1 MDSLEWSRKYE
12 VLSISRLVLRDLGFT
27 PQQINSLTQEN
38 MQAIAETLAENL
50 LSAAGIDFND
60 ELRLIVS
67 FYVGEA
73 NIDNQSGG
81 LDERS

>member
-1 MDSLEWSRKYE
+1 MNSLEWSKTYE

-27 PQQINSLTQEN
+27 VEQINSFTEEN

-67 FYVGEA
+67 FYVDEDSV
-73 NIDNQSGG
+73 NNQTEGG
-81 LDERS
+81 